1 MIILGI
7 DPGTT
12 ATGYAVLD
20 CAVSK
25 PVLLESGLLRA
36 PRDSAQARLT
46 GIHDSLTSIIRKWRP
61 ASLAVPKLYFEKNK
75 KTAMAV
81 SETRGI
87 ILLTAAIQKITLS
100 EYSPLEVKKAVTGY
114 GRAEK
119 PAVEKIIRFSVAGAE
134 SMNAKDDVFDA
145 IAIAFTDHLLGKFK
159 SRQNTK

>member
-12 ATGYAVLD
+12 AIGYAVLD
-20 CAVSK
+20 CGASK
-25 PVLLESGLLRA
+25 PILRASGLLRA
-36 PRDSAQARLT
+36 PRESAEKRLL
-46 GIHDSLTSIIRKWRP
+46 GIWDSLTSVIEEWRP
-61 ASLAVPKLYFEKNK
+61 SFMAVEKLYFEKNK

-119 PAVEKIIRFSVAGAE
+119 PAVEKIIRFSIAGAE
-134 SMNAKDDVFDA
+134 SMSARDDVFDA
-145 IAIAFTDHLLGKFK
+145 IAIALTEHLLGRFK
-159 SRQNTK
+159 SRQSAK